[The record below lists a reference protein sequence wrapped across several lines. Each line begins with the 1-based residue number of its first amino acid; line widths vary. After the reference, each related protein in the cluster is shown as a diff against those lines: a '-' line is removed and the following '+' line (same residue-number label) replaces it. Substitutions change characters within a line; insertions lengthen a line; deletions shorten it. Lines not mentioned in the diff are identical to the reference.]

1 MRSLVVYESW
11 FGNTRRIA
19 EEIAADLA
27 HEREVDL
34 VTVDEPLPPLED
46 VDLLVVGAP
55 THIHGLS
62 SKRSREGALTQ
73 GAHGEQG
80 IGVRGW
86 IEALP
91 NGARGPQFAAFDTR
105 AHKPVM
111 LVGSAARGIVR
122 RMRERGYTPA
132 VEPESFFV
140 EGTPGPLEEG
150 ELERAAE
157 WGRTLANKVSR
168 AAVMI

>member
-11 FGNTRRIA
+11 FGNTQRIA
-19 EEIAADLA
+19 EEIAAALA
-27 HEREVDL
+27 HEGQVDL
-34 VTVDEPLPPLED
+34 VTVDEPLPSLED

-62 SKRSREGALTQ
+62 SKRSREGAADQ
-73 GAHGEQG
+73 GGHGEAG
-80 IGVRGW
+80 IGVRDW

-91 NGARGPQFAAFDTR
+91 NGVQGPRFAAFDTR
-105 AHKPVM
+105 AHKPVL
-111 LVGSAARGIVR
+111 LVGSAARGIAR
-122 RMRERGYTPA
+122 RMRERGYAPA

-140 EGTPGPLEEG
+140 EGTAGPLEEG
-150 ELERAAE
+150 ELERAWE
-157 WGRTLANKVSR
+157 WGRTLANNVSR

>member
-19 EEIAADLA
+19 ERIAATLA
-27 HEREVDL
+27 HQGEVEL
-34 VTVDEPLPPLED
+34 VTVDDPLPPLEA

-62 SKRSREGALTQ
+62 SKRSREGALDQ
-73 GAHGEQG
+73 GALGESG
-80 IGVRGW
+80 VGVRGW
-86 IEALP
+86 IDALP
-91 NGARGPQFAAFDTR
+91 DGAGGPRAAAFDTR
-105 AHKPVM
+105 ANKPVL
-111 LVGSAARGIVR
+111 LVGSAARGIAR
-122 RMRERGYTPA
+122 RLRDRGYRLA
-132 VEPESFFV
+132 VEPQSFFV

-157 WGRTLANKVSR
+157 WGRTLRDEVPSPTA
-168 AAVMI
+168 